1 MLKQMTKRNQSIKR
15 DRFKNV
21 AGKRV
26 QKVLDNIDSL
36 SKCANRSNYDYDEG
50 DVSKMLRAI
59 RDKVKVLESSYT
71 SNTKSTKN
79 SFKF

>member
-1 MLKQMTKRNQSIKR
+1 MTKRNQSIKR

-26 QKVLDNIDSL
+26 QKVLDTIDSL
-36 SKCANRSNYDYDEG
+36 AKCANRNNYDYDEE
-50 DVSKMLRAI
+50 DVSKMLRALKE
-59 RDKVKVLESSYT
+59 KVKILEMAYT

-79 SFKF
+79 TFKF

>member
-1 MLKQMTKRNQSIKR
+1 MTRKIQGIKR

-36 SKCANRSNYDYDEG
+36 SKCANRSNYDYDDS
-50 DVSKMLRAI
+50 DVSKMMKAI
-59 RDKVKVLESSYT
+59 RDKVKILELAYT
-71 SNTKSTKN
+71 TNTKSTKN

>member
-1 MLKQMTKRNQSIKR
+1 MPNKNQNLKR

-21 AGKRV
+21 AGRRV

-36 SKCANRSNYDYDEG
+36 SKCANRSNYDYTAS
-50 DVSKMLRAI
+50 DVEIMVNAI
-59 RDKVKVLESSYT
+59 KSKVKVLEAAYT

-79 SFKF
+79 TFKFH